1 MGTDTDE
8 ESATNTDKERRR
20 AQHRAERLRTHEEDF
35 GPEKNFFI
43 KTTHSAAER
52 PVFRLLLAP
61 LPSSEKNYI
70 FFWRLNFTQT
80 SRGDLL
86 LRLLLGVFSRSLF
99 F

>member
-1 MGTDTDE
+1 MAGCSRNIRLSRCIREMGTDTDE

-70 FFWRLNFTQT
+70 FF
-80 SRGDLL
+80 SGD
-86 LRLLLGVFSRSLF
+86 
-99 F
+99 